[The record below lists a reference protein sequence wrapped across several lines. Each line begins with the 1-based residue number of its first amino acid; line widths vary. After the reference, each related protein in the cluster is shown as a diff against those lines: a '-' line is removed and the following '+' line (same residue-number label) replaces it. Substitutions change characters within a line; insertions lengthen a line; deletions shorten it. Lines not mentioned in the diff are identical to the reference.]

1 MKIIV
6 LCTLLAL
13 PAGMS
18 FAAEDSELD
27 ALKKQMLQL
36 QQQMQQMQEKIQQL
50 EQKSVAAPVPGTT
63 VQPAGGTAATTPAW
77 SPSQPMT
84 VARGGSAYLNLSLD
98 AMGNFGW
105 STAENGEIRT
115 GHHAPL
121 ERGFSLRSVEL
132 ALDGA
137 VDPYFKGATM
147 LALALGPDGET
158 VLELEEACAQT
169 TSLPWNLQVKAGQF
183 YAALGRQ
190 NSQHAHEWA
199 FVDQPLVLNRLFGG
213 DGLRNPGAQ
222 LSWLAP
228 TPFYSEVMLGV
239 FNGAG
244 ETAASFRNEESV
256 EIHRG
261 TPVERGLR
269 GPQDLLFVPRLA
281 SSFEL
286 SDTQTLLLGAS
297 AAFGPNNSGPHAAT
311 QIYGADLY
319 WKWRPL
325 NAEAGFPFVAFQTEA
340 LYRRYEAAARVSADD
355 PLVTLPAETLGD
367 GGFYSQLLW
376 GFTRGWVAGLRGE
389 FVSGDTGAFASEF
402 REDRTRFSPNL
413 TWYPTEY
420 SKLRLQYN
428 YDHRQTAGDDH
439 SVWLQLEFALG
450 AHPAHKF

>member
-1 MKIIV
+1 MKTV
-6 LCTLLAL
+6 LLCTLLTL
-13 PAGMS
+13 LAGSS
-18 FAAEDSELD
+18 FAVEDSELD
-27 ALKKQMLQL
+27 ALKKQMAQM

-50 EQKSVAAPVPGTT
+50 EAVRSVTPPATPAAAPWT
-63 VQPAGGTAATTPAW
+63 
-77 SPSQPMT
+77 PSQPVA
-84 VARGGSAYLNLSLD
+84 VARAGNAYMNLSLD

-105 STAENGEIRT
+105 STAENDEIRT

-121 ERGFSLRSVEL
+121 ERGFSLRSAEL

-137 VDPYFKGATM
+137 VDPYFKGAAM
-147 LALALGPDGET
+147 LALALGLDGET
-158 VLELEEACAQT
+158 VLELEEAYAQT

-183 YAALGRQ
+183 YAAFGRQ
-190 NSQHAHEWA
+190 NAQHAHEWA

-222 LSWLAP
+222 LSWLVP

-244 ETAASFRNEESV
+244 ETAASFRNAESG
-256 EIHRG
+256 EIHGG

-269 GPQDLLFVPRLA
+269 GPQDLLFVPRVA

-286 SDTQTLLLGAS
+286 SDTQTLLAGLSG
-297 AAFGPNNSGPHAAT
+297 AFGPNNAGSHTDT

-319 WKWRPL
+319 WKWRPV
-325 NAEAGFPFVAFQTEA
+325 NAQAGFPFVAFQTEA
-340 LYRRYEAAARVSADD
+340 LYRRYEAAN
-355 PLVTLPAETLGD
+355 TLGD
-367 GGFYSQLLW
+367 WGGYAQVLW
-376 GFTRGWVAGLRGE
+376 GFTPGWVAGLRGE
-389 FVSGDTGAFASEF
+389 LVHGDTGEERA
-402 REDRTRFSPNL
+402 RFSPNL
-413 TWYPTEY
+413 TWYTTEY

-428 YDHRQTAGDDH
+428 YDHRQTDGDDH

>member
-1 MKIIV
+1 MKTWCSIV
-6 LCTLLAL
+6 LVAALLCAV
-13 PAGMS
+13 PVK
-18 FAAEDSELD
+18 AEDVLD
-27 ALKKQMLQL
+27 ALKQQMEDMQQQL
-36 QQQMQQMQEKIQQL
+36 QKLQQKIQEL
-50 EQKSVAAPVPGTT
+50 EAAK
-63 VQPAGGTAATTPAW
+63 TPAPPVVEKRVW
-77 SPSQPMT
+77 SPAQPVT
-84 VARGGSAYLNLSLD
+84 VARSGSAYLNLGLD

-105 STAENGEIRT
+105 STADNNEIRT

-158 VLELEEACAQT
+158 VLELEEAYAQT
-169 TSLPWNLQVKAGQF
+169 TSLPWNLQVKGGQF
-183 YAALGRQ
+183 YAAFGRQ
-190 NSQHAHEWA
+190 NAQHAHEWA

-228 TPFYSEVMLGV
+228 TPFYSEVLLGV

-244 ETAASFRNEESV
+244 ETAASFRNEESG
-256 EIHRG
+256 EIHG
-261 TPVERGLR
+261 GVPVERGLD
-269 GPQDLLFVPRLA
+269 GPQDLLFVPRA
-281 SSFEL
+281 TASFEL

-297 AAFGPNNSGPHAAT
+297 AAFGPNNSGDHANT

-319 WKWRPL
+319 WKWRPV
-325 NAEAGFPFVAFQTEA
+325 NAQAGFPFVACQTEA
-340 LYRRYEAAARVSADD
+340 LYRRYEAAERATEAAE
-355 PLVTLPAETLGD
+355 TLPAETLGD
-367 GGFYSQLLW
+367 GGAYAQVLW

-389 FVSGDTGAFASEF
+389 AVAGDAGN
-402 REDRTRFSPNL
+402 DRTRVSPNL

-428 YDHRQTAGDDH
+428 YDHHQIEGDDH